1 MVRTCGLLF
10 NLRAGFFGTCGIYG
24 YSYFITWCDI
34 LVMENWQIIGLM
46 LSVIGWLALQTI
58 QHSRKIAVM
67 EKSGERTDAV
77 LAGIKEQVI
86 EMRREMNG
94 RFDLFLKSEIDILKE
109 FISKK

>member
-1 MVRTCGLLF
+1 
-10 NLRAGFFGTCGIYG
+10 
-24 YSYFITWCDI
+24 
-34 LVMENWQIIGLM
+34 MENWQIIGLM

-58 QHSRKIAVM
+58 QNSRKIAVM
-67 EKSGERTDAV
+67 EKSGERTDVV
-77 LAGIKEQVI
+77 LAGIKEQIV